1 MRKSRIAAVL
11 LFACVAQA
19 HDLYL
24 LPLTFRVQPGETFEF
39 GIHNGD
45 AFPVSEA
52 SPVLERLRDVN
63 LYSAK
68 MTAEARD
75 LRIDGNRAVGVVTAP
90 GEGDS
95 SLPCA
100 RFPIHFPRAGQ
111 VSRIPEGRRTRPR
124 DQVARGAGRIRESQ
138 AGNGIAKYAKS
149 VPVAGASNGYYKNV
163 LGLPLEIVPQEQA
176 KVGASIPVLVLL
188 RGKPAAG
195 LQVEVASVAGAKVIG
210 RTDGRGRIRVPSQ
223 LRAYGRV
230 HVLHM
235 ERCADPSAADWERS
249 LGQSDVRGP
258 LNACAIA

>member
-90 GEGDS
+90 GEGDLILAVRTIPNFI
-95 SLPCA
+95 SLEPDK
-100 RFPIHFPRAGQ
+100 FLEYLKE
-111 VSRIPEGRRTRPR
+111 EGLDHVIKWR
-124 DQVARGAGRIRESQ
+124 RGAGRIRE
-138 AGNGIAKYAKS
+138 AKPGNGIAKYAKS

-195 LQVEVASVAGAKVIG
+195 LQVK
-210 RTDGRGRIRVPSQ
+210 
-223 LRAYGRV
+223 
-230 HVLHM
+230 
-235 ERCADPSAADWERS
+235 
-249 LGQSDVRGP
+249 
-258 LNACAIA
+258 